1 VNRYR
6 FSTSLGRLA
15 ALGCSALLLSACQE
29 GAPLFQ
35 SKPKSQ
41 AETAPAAANKFTE
54 KDVEAPEV
62 FQKTDKALWDGR
74 PSLGGV
80 WVAHPN
86 HKKPERV
93 IIRNKTNGKF
103 VIGALFN
110 REGSLP
116 GPAFQL
122 SSDAANAIGAAAG
135 TTIEIS
141 VTAMR
146 VEKVAIANPKAPKP
160 APSEDIASSTLKAL
174 DKTKPTA
181 SAAKKPPKKPI
192 SKAIATAT
200 KPVSAPSTGASYAQL
215 GLFSVESNA
224 NATLAKLKAKGIPGK
239 IVKSSAKGKTFYR
252 VLAGPTT
259 TKAEKAKLL
268 STVKSMGFADAYFV
282 KG

>member
-1 VNRYR
+1 MDRLR
-6 FSTSLGRLA
+6 FTKSFSRMA
-15 ALGCSALLLSACQE
+15 VLGCSALVLAACQE

-35 SKPKSQ
+35 NKPS
-41 AETAPAAANKFTE
+41 TDTVPSAAQKFTE

-62 FQKTDKALWDGR
+62 FQKVDKALWDGR

-80 WVAHPN
+80 WVAHPDN
-86 HKKPERV
+86 KKPERV
-93 IIRNKTNGKF
+93 IIRNKANGKF

-110 REGSLP
+110 RERSLP

-122 SSDAANAIGAAAG
+122 SSDAASAIGAAAG
-135 TTIEIS
+135 TTLEIS

-146 VEKVAIANPKAPKP
+146 IQKIAVPDPKAPKP

-174 DKTKPTA
+174 DETKKTTGKPAKPVATTTKKA
-181 SAAKKPPKKPI
+181 TKAAKP
-192 SKAIATAT
+192 AVA
-200 KPVSAPSTGASYAQL
+200 APTNGVFAQL

-239 IVKSSAKGKTFYR
+239 IVKSSAKGKTFFR
-252 VLAGPTT
+252 VLAGPVASKT
-259 TKAEKAKLL
+259 EKTSLL
-268 STVKSMGFADAYFV
+268 TTVKSMGFSDAYFV